1 MQKEEQRK
9 EGTEGG
15 NTNRRSEI
23 QILLEE
29 TCPSFY
35 PEFTPI
41 FQQNTTDQVN
51 DALDD
56 LDNVAADKKSIKEYK
71 NAFQYAQ
78 IKVELD
84 AMIRLIK

>member
-9 EGTEGG
+9 EGTERG

-29 TCPSFY
+29 TCPSLY

-41 FQQNTTDQVN
+41 FSQDTTDQVN

-56 LDNVAADKKSIKEYK
+56 LDNVTSDKKSIKEYK

-84 AMIRLIK
+84 TMIRLIK

>member
-41 FQQNTTDQVN
+41 FSQDTTDQVN
-51 DALDD
+51 DALGD
-56 LDNVAADKKSIKEYK
+56 LDSVAADNSEGKKSIKE
-71 NAFQYAQ
+71 Q
-78 IKVELD
+78 
-84 AMIRLIK
+84 